1 MSDVSD
7 VSNVSN
13 VSNAGLS
20 CKRYVIL
27 AISKKNTAVTIAVT
41 V

>member
-1 MSDVSD
+1 MSD
-7 VSNVSN
+7 

-41 V
+41 IAITV